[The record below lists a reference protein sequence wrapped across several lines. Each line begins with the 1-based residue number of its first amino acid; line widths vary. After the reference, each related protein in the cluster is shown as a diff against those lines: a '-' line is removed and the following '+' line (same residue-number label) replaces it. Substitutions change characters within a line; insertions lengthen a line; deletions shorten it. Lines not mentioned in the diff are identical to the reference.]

1 MPMDSLNAVALTGF
15 LELDLTTRWQG
26 DASQC
31 TTFTMRLEE
40 QGADKVHLVYVPVVC
55 WGKTAERA
63 ADLSPGA
70 LIGVQG
76 KLVYRR
82 APDRPAEHTGRL
94 VVMAS
99 SVVCVMPAPVAV
111 A

>member
-1 MPMDSLNAVALTGF
+1 MESLNSVSLVGW
-15 LELDLTTRWQG
+15 LEQDLSTRWYG
-26 DASQC
+26 EASQY
-31 TTFTMRLEE
+31 TTFTVRLEE
-40 QGADKVHLVYVPVVC
+40 QGTDKVHCVYVPVVC

-63 ADLSPGA
+63 AELTPGDV
-70 LIGVQG
+70 IGVQG

-82 APDRPAEHTGRL
+82 APDRPSESTGRL

-99 SVVCVMPAPVAV
+99 SVVCLVPTSVAV

>member
-1 MPMDSLNAVALTGF
+1 MDSFNAVALTGF
-15 LELDLTTRWQG
+15 LERDLTTRWHG
-26 DASQC
+26 EASQC

-63 ADLSPGA
+63 ADLTPGD

-82 APDRPAEHTGRL
+82 APDRPGEHTGRL
-94 VVMAS
+94 AVMANT
-99 SVVCVMPAPVAV
+99 VVCVMPAPVTV